1 MKVDFQ
7 KKVRAYKNNV
17 AGNYKFIP
25 ADQIDKLTEQIY
37 FSSRKYDGQTH
48 FLFGGDGGN
57 RTRVRK
63 LSVKES
69 TCLVW
74 SIDLISCHPTDRDT
88 RDDFSS
94 I

>member
-1 MKVDFQ
+1 M
-7 KKVRAYKNNV
+7 RKNLDRIMS
-17 AGNYKFIP
+17 NY
-25 ADQIDKLTEQIY
+25 
-37 FSSRKYDGQTH
+37 
-48 FLFGGDGGN
+48 GGDGGN